1 MFPFCLLIQKYLWD
15 HFLPCRTLPS
25 LVNDFSK
32 SLNLLL
38 GAMGRKSFCFRHLG
52 CQMPISHSFHCNFL
66 HDYSATSQ
74 GHWKGRKKRERDKD
88 QKKKKESSKIKIKT
102 VNRSM
107 PTCELKNTPFLII
120 IEIKCLFVIYFC
132 FFIINYFSQRKCSL
146 FSYFELRAT

>member
-32 SLNLLL
+32 SLHLLL

-88 QKKKKESSKIKIKT
+88 QKKKKVFQNKNQNSKPINAYMWVKKYSFSDYYWNKMFI
-102 VNRSM
+102 
-107 PTCELKNTPFLII
+107 CHIFL
-120 IEIKCLFVIYFC
+120 
-132 FFIINYFSQRKCSL
+132 FFHH
-146 FSYFELRAT
+146 